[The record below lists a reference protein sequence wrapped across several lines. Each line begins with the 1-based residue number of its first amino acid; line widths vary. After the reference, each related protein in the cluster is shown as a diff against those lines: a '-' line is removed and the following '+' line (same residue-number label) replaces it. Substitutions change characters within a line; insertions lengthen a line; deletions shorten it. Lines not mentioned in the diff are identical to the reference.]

1 MIAPS
6 CMVAAVSGH
15 GGEDKGGHGAKI
27 RPGDARSIQAALDA
41 APPGTTVTIPA
52 ARYIVP
58 EPLIVRKSDVT
69 IVARRGAV
77 LDCLDPI
84 TRNRAVNAL
93 VVRADGYNN
102 ATMCPEGPNQ
112 QFPLKNFV
120 LRGSLEVRN
129 SAKTAILILG
139 VEGYLVF
146 GTSVYDA
153 GEHGLYLVCSK
164 GGALKNN
171 YGRGCKDAA
180 FNVGRGAD
188 CTIAYNRAEGN
199 VIGIEVENTIRA
211 VVQYNTVANNTAG
224 ILVQLAPARSQD
236 FADTKRTQDVIVA
249 ENIVLDNNIPN
260 FSDDPNLVLALL
272 PRGIGIMVMG
282 SQRVNV
288 TRNRIEDHRQAG
300 VHCAVP

>member
-1 MIAPS
+1 
-6 CMVAAVSGH
+6 
-15 GGEDKGGHGAKI
+15 
-27 RPGDARSIQAALDA
+27 
-41 APPGTTVTIPA
+41 
-52 ARYIVP
+52 
-58 EPLIVRKSDVT
+58 
-69 IVARRGAV
+69 
-77 LDCLDPI
+77 
-84 TRNRAVNAL
+84 
-93 VVRADGYNN
+93 
-102 ATMCPEGPNQ
+102 MCPEGPNQ

-139 VEGYLVF
+139 VEGYIVF

-153 GEHGLYLVCSK
+153 GEHGLYPVCSK
-164 GGALKNN
+164 GGALTNN

-188 CTIAYNRAEGN
+188 CTIAYNRAEGRPGSACSVGLGTASWCN
-199 VIGIEVENTIRA
+199 VIEIEVENTIRA

-224 ILVQLAPARSQD
+224 ILVQLQD

-300 VHCAVP
+300 FIVLDHDSP